1 MSNIYEKLNN
11 DESTDSGKT
20 KVNNVEETAI
30 KAPPIFIG
38 VENIIPLKSLLDE
51 IAKNQYTIKILRNN
65 QVKIQPLATEKYIP
79 IMDALK
85 KRYARLHQSK
95 TDRKFKVILR
105 NMHITVNLTEFKE

>member
-20 KVNNVEETAI
+20 KVNNVGETAI
-30 KAPPIFIG
+30 KAPPIFIEG

-65 QVKIQPLATEKYIP
+65 QIKIQPLATEKYIP
-79 IMDALK
+79 VMDALK
-85 KRYARLHQSK
+85 KRYAKLHIPKQ
-95 TDRKFKVILR
+95 
-105 NMHITVNLTEFKE
+105 N